1 MRDLTYP
8 LFTQRLRLEPI
19 TRALGHA
26 AADGPEAL
34 ASALNADVPREWAT
48 GGMRLLAAARRNAW
62 ENAATTRAIVIHE
75 GDARIIGDIRF
86 EPIALAPD
94 TIEIGYG
101 IIALYRE
108 QGFAVEA
115 SARIMAWLFDEA
127 RVTRVIAGCDMRN
140 RASVRTLRRLGFW
153 LDGAK
158 RGRAFWWTLD
168 RQLYAQRADEARNG
182 A

>member
-1 MRDLTYP
+1 MRELSYP
-8 LFTQRLRLEPI
+8 LFTPRLRLEPI
-19 TRALGHA
+19 TRALGVA
-26 AADGPEAL
+26 SADGPDAL
-34 ASALNADVPREWAT
+34 ADAIGADVPGDWAP

-62 ENAATTRAIVIHE
+62 ANAAPVRAIVVHE
-75 GDARIIGDIRF
+75 GDARVIGDIRF
-86 EPIALAPD
+86 EPVALAPD

-101 IIALYRE
+101 IVPAYRQ
-108 QGFAVEA
+108 QGYAVEA
-115 SARIMAWLFDEA
+115 STRILAWLFDEA

-153 LDGAK
+153 LDSAK

-168 RQLYAQRADEARNG
+168 RELYAQRAKEARNG